1 MYNCMLTTN
10 DNPFNPFEDL
20 DSWFRFDTEKG
31 YNSSS
36 RLMRI
41 AKIEDFMSEEEIEA
55 EIERAIDIIIEQDFL
70 DIFKKVRQEINYED

>member
-10 DNPFNPFEDL
+10 DNPFNPFEDF
-20 DSWFRFDTEKG
+20 DAWFRFDTEKG

-41 AKIEDFMSEEEIEA
+41 AKVEDYYSEEETEA

-70 DIFKKVRQEINYED
+70 DIFKKVKQEIKLQD

>member
-1 MYNCMLTTN
+1 MYSCMLTTN
-10 DNPFNPFEDL
+10 DNPFNPFEDF

-41 AKIEDFMSEEEIEA
+41 AKIEDFYSDEEVEA

-70 DIFKKVRQEINYED
+70 DIFKKVKKELTLED

>member
-10 DNPFNPFEDL
+10 DNPFNPFVDF
-20 DSWFRFDTEKG
+20 DAWFRFDTEKG

-41 AKIEDFMSEEEIEA
+41 AKVEDFMSEEETEA
-55 EIERAIDIIIEQDFL
+55 EIERAIDIIVEQDFL
-70 DIFKKVRQEINYED
+70 DIFKKVRQEINLED

>member
-1 MYNCMLTTN
+1 MYSCMLTTN
-10 DNPFNPFEDL
+10 DNPFNPFEDF

-31 YNSSS
+31 YNSCS

-41 AKIEDFMSEEEIEA
+41 AKVEDFYSEEETEA

-70 DIFKKVRQEINYED
+70 DIFKKVKKELTLED